1 MTNTWDFRATKSATD
16 CKWLG
21 MSSSESESVR
31 DPIQFHSEFCE
42 CLKGIKISICTTID
56 YATTAKSQ
64 FWCIFGLK
72 NNFTLKFSHF
82 QTIKIVQMQNFD
94 LSKTVRLDI
103 TAV

>member
-42 CLKGIKISICTTID
+42 CLKCVKISICSFVLKVTLP
-56 YATTAKSQ
+56 KLLNHN
-64 FWCIFGLK
+64 FGIFLALK
-72 NNFTLKFSHF
+72 IIPL
-82 QTIKIVQMQNFD
+82 
-94 LSKTVRLDI
+94 
-103 TAV
+103 